1 MIFTRVFI
9 RTRRSVRRNFRTSHF
24 RVSRVAFGVSQG
36 GVKCQA
42 ELVSNAA
49 RIGAFLLLAGLL
61 LGSGS
66 ACAGELPAAKPNVLF
81 ILLDN
86 VGKDWFRC
94 YGSSE
99 DQTPNIDRLCRT
111 GLKVRNCY
119 VTPVC
124 STTRVMLL
132 TGRYPFS
139 TGWHTHHDPAIYGG
153 GYFDWKRETSI
164 ARVMKAAG
172 YETCIS
178 GKWQINDLF
187 DPQQKD
193 ALNQHGFDEY
203 CIFPEGKQGHPAH
216 KQRYWDPYVIK
227 NGERLETQGQ
237 FGPDVF
243 TDYLIEFMNEE
254 RDRPFFAYYSTIL
267 THIPVVHTPHN
278 REQDL
283 SPRQLFAGMLNYADH
298 LIARLEAS
306 LEESGQRDNTL
317 IFIVVDNGTDNGTD
331 QKDPQSLGGRINGR
345 ISDEGIYSLTERGIN
360 MPLIV
365 NCPKLVPGGRESDV
379 LVDAS
384 DFLPTLAELAGA
396 ALPSQPKIDG
406 RSFAAEILGQP
417 MAKEN
422 QRDWCLSQYNTTRV
436 VRNQRFKLD
445 SRDQFYDLSAD
456 PLEQHN
462 LRTTSGT
469 FVGEPDPATQAGYQ
483 SLNRVLDELPE
494 NATLPWEFR
503 SISARKIREL
513 EQQTPTP

>member
-1 MIFTRVFI
+1 MIFTRIFT

-24 RVSRVAFGVSQG
+24 HGSRVAIGLSQE
-36 GVKCQA
+36 GVKYQA
-42 ELVSNAA
+42 KLVPNSA
-49 RIGAFLLLAGLL
+49 RVVAFLLLAGLL

-66 ACAGELPAAKPNVLF
+66 ASASELPAAKPNVLF

-139 TGWHTHHDPAIYGG
+139 MGWHTHHDPAIYGG

-172 YETCIS
+172 YETC
-178 GKWQINDLF
+178 
-187 DPQQKD
+187 
-193 ALNQHGFDEY
+193 
-203 CIFPEGKQGHPAH
+203 
-216 KQRYWDPYVIK
+216 
-227 NGERLETQGQ
+227 
-237 FGPDVF
+237 
-243 TDYLIEFMNEE
+243 
-254 RDRPFFAYYSTIL
+254 
-267 THIPVVHTPHN
+267 
-278 REQDL
+278 
-283 SPRQLFAGMLNYADH
+283 
-298 LIARLEAS
+298 
-306 LEESGQRDNTL
+306 
-317 IFIVVDNGTDNGTD
+317 
-331 QKDPQSLGGRINGR
+331 

-396 ALPSQPKIDG
+396 ALPNEPKIDG

-417 MAKEN
+417 LAKEN

-436 VRNQRFKLD
+436 VRNQRFRLD
-445 SRDQFYDLSAD
+445 SNDQFYDLSAD

-462 LRTTSGT
+462 LRTASGT

-483 SLNRVLDELPE
+483 SLSRVLEELPE

-503 SISARKIREL
+503 SISARKIRAL